1 MPRGQGVGAEGEVD
15 GSRLRTPVSS
25 ARGKWI
31 HGEADQQEKTKEAA
45 ATPSIRRCRQTWGQ
59 GRGQKRGEALALMG
73 AAWTEVGPKKRKCL
87 I

>member
-45 ATPSIRRCRQTWGQ
+45 ATPSIRRYRQAWGARK
-59 GRGQKRGEALALMG
+59 GGKKEA
-73 AAWTEVGPKKRKCL
+73 KNSR
-87 I
+87 